1 MSIRHKTQLNV
12 KNMENQ
18 KMYVVEDFGFMKGN
32 IFSGTEK
39 ECQEEIN
46 KKVAKGCDRTNYF
59 ISINR
64 FD

>member
-1 MSIRHKTQLNV
+1 
-12 KNMENQ
+12 MENQ